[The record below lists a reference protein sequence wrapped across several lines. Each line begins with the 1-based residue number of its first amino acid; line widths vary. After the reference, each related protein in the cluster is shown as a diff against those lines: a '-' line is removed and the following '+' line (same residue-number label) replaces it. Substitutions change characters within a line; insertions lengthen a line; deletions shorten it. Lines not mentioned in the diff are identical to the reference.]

1 MHKLRILA
9 AAVAAAAFA
18 PLAAAQQDHQA
29 DDHTLVRWKDLTGS
43 GSMIQFY
50 GFLRLDTM
58 YDDSRMSDVQIPG
71 WVLSEDP
78 LAPTGV
84 GAEDGDD
91 EYSMHARLTRFGTN
105 FKGSD
110 KQILGGATVS
120 GNLEW
125 DFYNVGLGDSDSRT
139 AIRMRKA
146 YLELK
151 WQHWSLRAGQDWDW
165 ISPLF
170 PAVNGDLVMWG
181 AGNTGDRRPQLTAR
195 WNAAAMGGTLETAF
209 GAGLSGAVS
218 SANVTTGGLRS
229 GENSGMPMLAA
240 RVGWSKKND
249 AGGKWQLGVWGHVSE
264 DEYDAT
270 GSGVDD
276 YSSSSLGVD
285 FAVPLASDKLWLQG
299 EIWSGENV
307 DDVRGGIF
315 QGVNALGEEIA
326 ATGGFAELGWK
337 ASGTLTLFGGL
348 STDDPDNADVNLN
361 APNDNTV
368 AYLAAN
374 WKFEQVRIGLEYLN
388 WVTQFNGL
396 EEGDANRF
404 AAWIAYYF

>member
-1 MHKLRILA
+1 
-9 AAVAAAAFA
+9 
-18 PLAAAQQDHQA
+18 
-29 DDHTLVRWKDLTGS
+29 
-43 GSMIQFY
+43 MIQFY
-50 GFLRLDTM
+50 GFIRLDAM

-78 LAPTGV
+78 LAPAGI
-84 GAEDGDD
+84 GAADGDD
-91 EYSMHARLTRFGTN
+91 EYSMHPRLTRFGTN
-105 FKGSD
+105 FKGPA
-110 KQILGGATVS
+110 KTVLNGATVS
-120 GNLEW
+120 GNIEW
-125 DFYNVGLGDSDSRT
+125 DFYNVGLNDSDSRT

-146 YLELK
+146 YLDLK

-165 ISPLF
+165 ISPLY
-170 PAVNGDLVMWG
+170 PSVNGDLVMWG

-195 WNAAAMGGTLETAF
+195 FATEAMHGMFETAF

-218 SANVTTGGLRS
+218 SSNVTTGGLRS
-229 GENSGMPMLAA
+229 GENSGIPMLAA
-240 RVGWSKKND
+240 RVGWSRKND

-270 GSGVDD
+270 GLGVDN

-285 FAVPLASDKLWLQG
+285 FAAPIIGDKLWVQG
-299 EIWSGENV
+299 EVWSGKNM

-315 QGVNALGEEIA
+315 QGVNSLGEEIN
-326 ATGGFAELGWK
+326 ATGGWTELDWK
-337 ASGTLTLFGGL
+337 ATPTMTLIGGI

-361 APNDNTV
+361 APNDNTI

-374 WKFEQVRIGLEYLN
+374 WKFDQVRIGLEYLN
-388 WVTQFNGL
+388 WTTQFNGL
-396 EEGDANRF
+396 EEGTANRF